1 MKIQE
6 LIKVQ
11 INKALEKEG
20 IALREFCLEYPEDS
34 IHGDYSSNI
43 AMMVAKSLGKKPVEV
58 AQKIAEII
66 NQNLPEEISKVEVAG
81 PGFINFYLN
90 NSFVSKSVLAILN
103 KGEKYGQSEHGSKGK
118 VLVEYTD
125 PNTFKVFHI
134 GHLMSN
140 AIGES
145 IARLI
150 EFGGTKVERICYPSD
165 IGLHIAKAIWAI
177 SQNLKELP
185 EESADI
191 AVRTDFLGR
200 MYVLGTKTYEENA
213 EVKKEIDELNKKI
226 YDKSDSSVNAIYEKG
241 RKWSLDH
248 FDLLYKI
255 LGTKFDK
262 FIFESEMANIGL
274 DVVKQ
279 NIGEVFEVSDGATVF
294 KGEKYGLHTRV
305 FINSHGLPTYE
316 AKDLGLNV
324 TKFKNYPD
332 ASQSII
338 ITASEQNDYFKVIKQ
353 VLVLID
359 KENGQK
365 TKHIGHGMMRF
376 VDGKMSSRKG
386 NVITAEALIADIK
399 ELVKEKI
406 KDRKFSENEIE
417 EIANVVAVGAIKYTI
432 LRSSTGSNIIFDS
445 ASSIS
450 FEGDSGP
457 YLQYSAV
464 RAQSIIEKAKEEKI
478 EIDNVP
484 LAQFVLPDSVYPLE
498 KMIIKFE
505 EIVARSRADLAP
517 QTIASYLVTLAG
529 AFNSFYGSQIIVDS
543 KNPLS
548 AYYVALTRA
557 FLITMTNGLHLL
569 GIRVPRRM

>member
-1 MKIQE
+1 
-6 LIKVQ
+6 
-11 INKALEKEG
+11 
-20 IALREFCLEYPEDS
+20 
-34 IHGDYSSNI
+34 
-43 AMMVAKSLGKKPVEV
+43 
-58 AQKIAEII
+58 
-66 NQNLPEEISKVEVAG
+66 VEVAG

-103 KGEKYGQSEHGSKGK
+103 KGEKYGQSEHGLKGK

-150 EFGGTKVERICYPSD
+150 ESGGTKVERICYPSD

-185 EESADI
+185 DESADI

-262 FIFESEMANIGL
+262 FIFESEMASIGL
-274 DVVKQ
+274 DVVNK
-279 NIGEVFEVSDGATVF
+279 NIGEVFEISEGATVF

-324 TKFKNYPD
+324 TKFKTYPD

-365 TKHIGHGMMRF
+365 TKHIGHGMMR
-376 VDGKMSSRKG
+376 S
-386 NVITAEALIADIK
+386 ADK
-399 ELVKEKI
+399 H
-406 KDRKFSENEIE
+406 
-417 EIANVVAVGAIKYTI
+417 
-432 LRSSTGSNIIFDS
+432 
-445 ASSIS
+445 
-450 FEGDSGP
+450 
-457 YLQYSAV
+457 
-464 RAQSIIEKAKEEKI
+464 
-478 EIDNVP
+478 
-484 LAQFVLPDSVYPLE
+484 
-498 KMIIKFE
+498 
-505 EIVARSRADLAP
+505 IVC
-517 QTIASYLVTLAG
+517 
-529 AFNSFYGSQIIVDS
+529 IV
-543 KNPLS
+543 
-548 AYYVALTRA
+548 
-557 FLITMTNGLHLL
+557 
-569 GIRVPRRM
+569 